1 MLAGYFPQ
9 IIRDSRRTTVILRFD
24 DAKLS
29 CYNDAVRSHQIVI
42 FIQVVTD
49 TYPWLRMLNLIRQKA
64 VVIYLTNL
72 IIPVS
77 LPIVKEVP
85 A

>member
-1 MLAGYFPQ
+1 MLTHVIQNDVGRHRHKSVINRHVSWLFPP
-9 IIRDSRRTTVILRFD
+9 IIRDSRHTTVILRFD

-49 TYPWLRMLNLIRQKA
+49 AYP
-64 VVIYLTNL
+64 
-72 IIPVS
+72 
-77 LPIVKEVP
+77 
-85 A
+85 